1 MSDDQEE
8 ISLDQL
14 ALEWI
19 ATLEAKGRD
28 TVMKKEILDFL
39 GQVLESWDG
48 DETIRISDLKRCF
61 VVYPPK
67 NSG

>member
-14 ALEWI
+14 ALDWI
-19 ATLEAKGRD
+19 ATLEAEGRE

-39 GQVLESWDG
+39 GQVLEPWDR
-48 DETIRISDLKRCF
+48 DEIIRISDLKRCF
-61 VVYPPK
+61 VVYSPK
-67 NSG
+67 K